1 VGYDG
6 RPLCREVPRLQSD
19 LQPNSDNPHRR
30 PQRSFFRLWV
40 SLALVGTL
48 STVLWV
54 SAVPFPDF
62 QRHVFSLPVLSAMA
76 LCVVMTS
83 TNLVL
88 RWLRWHFLIRRFTL
102 QLATR
107 DSLTVYFATLPA
119 IVTPFLAGELVR
131 VLILKKRFRQP
142 AMYLARIWL
151 TERILDVAVLL
162 SALLC
167 SMGDRWGLLL
177 PFAVVVATPLWFRG
191 LMRTASRSAVVGVS
205 AVSLFT
211 TVVAWA
217 FPVLALSSTLWI
229 LASPCDAATTV
240 RAFSAGTLF
249 GGVTGLP
256 LGVFVT
262 GSTMISE
269 LVRGGVSTWASVLGV
284 IVYRAGTAWFAV
296 LLGLGTIVLFRQ
308 RLARLVRGESGSHF
322 DEIAEE
328 YQDEIPAHV
337 RERLLEK
344 KVGFIDRLLRGR
356 GLGNGAHGLDLGCGQ
371 GWYLAALTRLGYRV
385 DGADAAEAQV
395 QRAALFL
402 RENGIQHASLMCA
415 NAEALPFGDNTFDFV
430 YSINAIHHILS
441 PGSQLRAFQEIVRV
455 LRPGGVFV
463 LHEINTNNPIFRL
476 YMGYLFPLIKK
487 IDEGNEAFILPAEL
501 PPIKGASWSSEVE
514 HFTFLPDFVP
524 SRIQRL
530 FAGFER
536 RLEQSR
542 LRHFSAHYQACLV
555 KNDGRESS
563 LRPLP

>member
-1 VGYDG
+1 M
-6 RPLCREVPRLQSD
+6 
-19 LQPNSDNPHRR
+19 
-30 PQRSFFRLWV
+30 

-177 PFAVVVATPLWFRG
+177 PVAVVVATPLWFRG

-205 AVSLFT
+205 AVSLLT

-229 LASPCDAATTV
+229 LSSPCDTATTV

-256 LGVFVT
+256 IGVFVT

-269 LVRGGVSTWASVLGV
+269 LVRRGVSRWASVLGV
-284 IVYRAGTAWFAV
+284 IVYRADTAWFVV

-308 RLARLVRGESGSHF
+308 RLARLVHGESGSHF
-322 DEIAEE
+322 DEIAEK

-337 RERLLEK
+337 RKHLLEK
-344 KVGFIDRLLRGR
+344 KVGFIDRRLRGR
-356 GLGNGAHGLDLGCGQ
+356 GLGNRAPGLDLGCGQ

-385 DGADAAEAQV
+385 DGADAAGAQV
-395 QRAALFL
+395 QRAALFFA
-402 RENGIQHASLMCA
+402 RKWY
-415 NAEALPFGDNTFDFV
+415 PPRVVD
-430 YSINAIHHILS
+430 
-441 PGSQLRAFQEIVRV
+441 VR
-455 LRPGGVFV
+455 
-463 LHEINTNNPIFRL
+463 
-476 YMGYLFPLIKK
+476 
-487 IDEGNEAFILPAEL
+487 
-501 PPIKGASWSSEVE
+501 
-514 HFTFLPDFVP
+514 
-524 SRIQRL
+524 Q
-530 FAGFER
+530 
-536 RLEQSR
+536 
-542 LRHFSAHYQACLV
+542 C
-555 KNDGRESS
+555 
-563 LRPLP
+563 